1 MCLKYP
7 ISENE
12 ISGINGVG
20 EGKVVR
26 YGKLFSELIKEY
38 VEENNIV
45 RPDDLIVKSKGVK
58 SSIKLYLIQNID
70 RKFSLEEIASAKGMD
85 MKSLISEMETIVF
98 SGTKLNIDYWI
109 NEILDEDQIEELN
122 DYFMEAESANIDN
135 AIIEFEEFYEEE
147 EIRLYRIKFISD
159 IAN

>member
-1 MCLKYP
+1 
-7 ISENE
+7 
-12 ISGINGVG
+12 
-20 EGKVVR
+20 
-26 YGKLFSELIKEY
+26 
-38 VEENNIV
+38 
-45 RPDDLIVKSKGVK
+45 
-58 SSIKLYLIQNID
+58 
-70 RKFSLEEIASAKGMD
+70 
-85 MKSLISEMETIVF
+85 MKSLILEMETIVF

-122 DYFMEAESANIDN
+122 DYFMEAESDNIDN